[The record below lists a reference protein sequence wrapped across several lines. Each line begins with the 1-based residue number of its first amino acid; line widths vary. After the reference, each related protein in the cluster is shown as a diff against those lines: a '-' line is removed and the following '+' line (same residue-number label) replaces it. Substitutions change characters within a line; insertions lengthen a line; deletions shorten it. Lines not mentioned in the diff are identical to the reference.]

1 MFFVTI
7 YQTISEAIR
16 IQAIT
21 MERNQKDIDQLVKS
35 VVEAVQPLK
44 IILFGSSAREDATT
58 DSDVDL
64 LVVMPEGVH
73 RRETARYLYKHLGET
88 GIPVDILVPT
98 PDDLRRHK
106 DNIGLIYRTVL
117 QEGKVVYAA

>member
-1 MFFVTI
+1 MD
-7 YQTISEAIR
+7 
-16 IQAIT
+16 
-21 MERNQKDIDQLVKS
+21 RNQKNIDQLVKS

-44 IILFGSSAREDATT
+44 IILFGSAARDDATA

-88 GIPVDILVPT
+88 GIPVDILVAT
-98 PDDLRRHK
+98 PDDLERHK
-106 DNIGLIYRTVL
+106 NNIGLIYRTVL
-117 QEGKVVYAA
+117 QEGKEVYVA

>member
-1 MFFVTI
+1 MD
-7 YQTISEAIR
+7 
-16 IQAIT
+16 
-21 MERNQKDIDQLVKS
+21 RNQKDIDRLVKS

-44 IILFGSSAREDATT
+44 IILFGSAARDDATA

-88 GIPVDILVPT
+88 GIPVDILVAT
-98 PDDLRRHK
+98 PDDLKRHK
-106 DNIGLIYRTVL
+106 NNIGLIYRTVL
-117 QEGKVVYAA
+117 EEGKEVYAA